1 MEVHSPTS
9 VSQHRLMYASQL
21 ELHRE
26 VVCGPIHKFF
36 VYYTDNL
43 VSKGANV
50 MIEAQRRGD
59 ELYCIVCNICN
70 LYLD

>member
-1 MEVHSPTS
+1 MICMKGDTVRWGLNAHGARFKTKTRSR
-9 VSQHRLMYASQL
+9 VIGI
-21 ELHRE
+21 E

-59 ELYCIVCNICN
+59 ELYYIVC
-70 LYLD
+70 